1 MSDTKQASAQEQLK
15 DLNDQ
20 MLIRRNKLAQ
30 YEEDGIYEVSFET
43 KSYEYEYEVQA
54 TTGKILKAEKD

>member
-30 YEEDGIYEVSFET
+30 
-43 KSYEYEYEVQA
+43 
-54 TTGKILKAEKD
+54 